1 MGIAVMDIPTRPAPT
16 TNAGP
21 KGVTVALELTGATTR
36 QVNYWAAHGLLGERL
51 RGMGSGGRRV
61 FEPRD
66 LEIVHAL
73 AWLAS
78 LGCRG
83 DELAIAAETL
93 RHGPRV
99 DPAGERY
106 VVPLRGRPYR
116 LPAGAP
122 VSARGPLWVV
132 DIRAFTE
139 ADQIAAAS

>member
-1 MGIAVMDIPTRPAPT
+1 MGLVMDLPTRRATP
-16 TNAGP
+16 NEP
-21 KGVTVALELTGATTR
+21 KGITVAIELTGATTR
-36 QVNYWAAHGLLGERL
+36 QINHWAAHGLLGERF

-83 DELAIAAETL
+83 EKLASAAETL

-99 DPAGERY
+99 DPAGERF

-116 LPAGAP
+116 LPAGASVAAP
-122 VSARGPLWVV
+122 GPLWVV
-132 DIRAFTE
+132 DIRRFTD
-139 ADQIAAAS
+139 ADQIEAAS